1 MSLGRTDHKIR
12 QRTRSRRGVPPSPRA
27 GVAFLSAATLTL
39 TLAAAGDARADGP
52 VNPAGKGT
60 VGGALLGGEVV
71 TITMGAAGVSRG
83 WPYFVFGGLGMVA
96 GGVGGYFVDKKD
108 AVSTS
113 SMGVTTGGPAE
124 PSLYM
129 LAGGMAL
136 LIPALIVSLN
146 ATAYKP
152 PDTDRGEPGNNEP
165 ATEPPKPVPAPGA
178 APPGAAPP
186 PPTTTRNR
194 FRTRGGGELASVPHI
209 PVSVVD
215 VYQGKLGMG
224 LPAFQIR
231 PLYTSDEMW
240 KYGVAQGTEV
250 RFPVFK
256 AMF

>member
-1 MSLGRTDHKIR
+1 MSLGRSDQKHR
-12 QRTRSRRGVPPSPRA
+12 QTRA
-27 GVAFLSAATLTL
+27 GVALLSVATFTLTVV
-39 TLAAAGDARADGP
+39 AAGDARADGP
-52 VNPAGKGT
+52 VSPAGKGT

-83 WPYFVFGGLGMVA
+83 WPYFVFGGLGMV
-96 GGVGGYFVDKKD
+96 GGGIGGYFVDR
-108 AVSTS
+108 ATAVTTTTTGGVST
-113 SMGVTTGGPAE
+113 TTGGPAE

-152 PDTDRGEPGNNEP
+152 PDTDRVEPANNEP
-165 ATEPPKPVPAPGA
+165 AAEPPRPMPAPPPGA
-178 APPGAAPP
+178 APPGGAPP
-186 PPTTTRNR
+186 PPTTTQNR
-194 FRTRGGGELASVPHI
+194 FRTRSRGELASVPHI
-209 PVSVVD
+209 PVSLLD
-215 VYQGKLGMG
+215 VYHGQLALG
-224 LPAFQIR
+224 LPAFELR
-231 PLYTSDEMW
+231 PLYSSQEVW